1 MRESI
6 ETLGDLQRSVLEAI
20 WDLGEATVHEVR
32 DRLAKKKPLAYTTIL
47 STMQKLEKAG
57 WLKHRAD
64 GRMHVFCATR
74 SREETGAGAMK
85 RLVSRAFKGDPLLMF
100 QHLLDDEKLTPEVLS
115 EMRAMIDARRK
126 RGRDGK

>member
-1 MRESI
+1 MREST
-6 ETLGDLQRSVLEAI
+6 ETLGELQRSVMEAI
-20 WDLGEATVHEVR
+20 WDSGEATVHEVR

-57 WLKHRAD
+57 WLEHRAD
-64 GRMHVFCATR
+64 GRMHVFRATR
-74 SREETGAGAMK
+74 SREEVGVGTMK

-100 QHLLDDEKLTPEVLS
+100 QHLLEDEELTPEDLA
-115 EMRAMIDARRK
+115 EMRVMIDARRK

>member
-6 ETLGDLQRSVLEAI
+6 ETLGDLQRTVMETT

-57 WLKHRAD
+57 WLQHRTD
-64 GRMHVFCATR
+64 GRMHVFRATR
-74 SREETGAGAMK
+74 SREEAGMGAMK

-100 QHLLDDEKLTPEVLS
+100 QHLLEDQKLTAEDLS

>member
-1 MRESI
+1 MRQSVES
-6 ETLGDLQRSVLEAI
+6 LGELQRSVMEAI

-64 GRMHVFCATR
+64 GRMHVFRATR
-74 SREETGAGAMK
+74 SREEVGMGAMK

-100 QHLLDDEKLTPEVLS
+100 QHLLEDEKLTAEDLA

>member
-6 ETLGDLQRSVLEAI
+6 ETLGDLQRTVMETT

-57 WLKHRAD
+57 WLQHRTD
-64 GRMHVFCATR
+64 GRMHVFRATR
-74 SREETGAGAMK
+74 SREEAGMGAMK

-100 QHLLDDEKLTPEVLS
+100 QHLLEDEKLTAEDLS

>member
-1 MRESI
+1 MRESS
-6 ETLGDLQRSVLEAI
+6 ESLGDLQRAVMETI
-20 WDLGEATVHEVR
+20 WDLGEATVHEVQ
-32 DRLAKKKPLAYTTIL
+32 DRLAKQKPLAYTTIL

-64 GRMHVFCATR
+64 GRIHIFRATR
-74 SREETGAGAMK
+74 SREEVGAGALK
-85 RLVSRAFKGDPLLMF
+85 RLVSRAFKGNPLVMF
-100 QHLLDDEKLTPEVLS
+100 QHLLEDDDLTAEELS

>member
-6 ETLGDLQRSVLEAI
+6 ETLGDLQRTVMEAT

-57 WLKHRAD
+57 WLQHRTD
-64 GRMHVFCATR
+64 GRVHVFRATR
-74 SREETGAGAMK
+74 SREEVGMGAMK

-100 QHLLDDEKLTPEVLS
+100 QHLLEDQKLTAEDLS